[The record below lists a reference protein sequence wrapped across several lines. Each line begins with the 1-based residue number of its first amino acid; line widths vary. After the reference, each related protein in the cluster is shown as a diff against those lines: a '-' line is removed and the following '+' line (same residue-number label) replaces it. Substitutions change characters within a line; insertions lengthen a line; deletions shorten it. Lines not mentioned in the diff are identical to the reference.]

1 MKTSPTTAAA
11 IELFLSGEQ
20 VSKDEI
26 DRRLRPAQRIG
37 PESAVLQTVQAIQL
51 SRPRL
56 VHSTRESACLTAVQ
70 VESEG
75 GIAGVVYVQETADG
89 RLEGLR
95 LTTPVPRIRDAEEL
109 RMALSAV
116 AGTVS
121 VLSRDGGIVARS
133 GPNVIA
139 GSSLMKLF
147 ILDATLAAV
156 ESRALSLATEC
167 VIRQSDISYLSSGL
181 TAAHVGKSISV
192 GDLCSLL
199 TLRSDNTAAD
209 LFLRILGSEKI
220 LATAEFHGVPRTLN
234 TPLLSTREYFLRAW
248 GRGMESVAEHSVV
261 DSHLRERA
269 LKCIRYT
276 DGLDYF
282 ITLESIDNVMRRL
295 SERSWTPW
303 HVENHPEGAPIMQ
316 FKGGSAPGVLAGSW
330 LIVGPDSARGL
341 TFCLNGDRPFGAI
354 EEVYAFSCAEALLS
368 KEAVLTG
375 DAVLVTGEA
384 LHDDETEG
392 IGC

>member
-1 MKTSPTTAAA
+1 MTTSRTTAAA
-11 IELFLSGEQ
+11 VELLLSGEQ

-26 DRRLRPAQRIG
+26 DRRLRPAHRIG

-51 SRPRL
+51 SRPRF
-56 VHSTRESACLTAVQ
+56 VNSTRESARLTAVQ
-70 VESEG
+70 IESEA
-75 GIAGVVYVQETADG
+75 GIAGVVYVQETGDG
-89 RLEGLR
+89 RLEGMR

-109 RMALSAV
+109 RRALSAV

-121 VLSRDGGIVARS
+121 VLTRDGGVVAQS
-133 GPNVIA
+133 GPDVVA

-156 ESRALSLATEC
+156 ESRAFSLATEC
-167 VIRQSDISYLSSGL
+167 VILKSDISYLSSGL
-181 TAAHVGKSISV
+181 TTAHIGTSIPV
-192 GDLCSLL
+192 GDLCSLM

-209 LFLRILGSEKI
+209 LLLRILGPEKI

-234 TPLLSTREYFLRAW
+234 TPLLSTRDYLLRAW
-248 GRGMESVAEHSVV
+248 GRGLESAADHSVI
-261 DSHLRERA
+261 DSHLRASA
-269 LKCIRYT
+269 LNSIRYT

-282 ITLESIDNVMRRL
+282 ITPESIDSVMRRL

-303 HVENHPEGAPIMQ
+303 HMENHPEGEPIVQ

-330 LIVGPDSARGL
+330 LFVGPDSARGL
-341 TFCLNGDRPFGAI
+341 TFCLNEDRALGAI

-375 DAVLVTGEA
+375 YAVLATGEA
-384 LHDDETEG
+384 SHDDETVG
-392 IGC
+392 I